1 MNINLYIMNAKGR
14 LTPFISL
21 SKKALK
27 EIESI
32 IPKDFPINNLDIAIF
47 DSPET
52 TIRELGIGGHTINPN
67 YIAVSVDPENPVIG
81 KRYYTE
87 LIDTLAHEFHHVA
100 RWRTIGYGKTLL
112 EAMITEGLADHFA
125 NEITGRKEPHLWNK
139 ALDKKQ
145 IDYFLKKAK
154 KDFNNKKYNHNNWF
168 FGSKD
173 KKIPKWTAY
182 TLGYYLVEEYLNKR
196 VNKSGASLYKTKAKE
211 FIK

>member
-1 MNINLYIMNAKGR
+1 MNLHIFNARGR
-14 LTPFISL
+14 LTPYITDSEN
-21 SKKALK
+21 ALK
-27 EIESI
+27 ETENRV
-32 IPKDFPINNLDIAIF
+32 PKNFPINNLDIAIF

-52 TIRELGIGGHTINPN
+52 TIPELGIGGHTINQN
-67 YIAVSVDPENPVIG
+67 YISISIDPEKASLKTIFFE
-81 KRYYTE
+81 E

-125 NEITGRKEPHLWNK
+125 NEVTGRKEPHLWNK

-145 IDYFLKKAK
+145 IGVFLNKAQK
-154 KDFNNKKYNHNNWF
+154 EFNDKKYSHREWF

-182 TLGYYLVEEYLNKR
+182 SLGYYLVEEYLK
-196 VNKSGASLYKTKAKE
+196 KHSSESGASLYKTKAKE